1 MSDRVFLTVGVFS
14 RIKPILLAVHS
25 MSPDRPIVKFES
37 CQQGIIFDIYELFS
51 FRHVSK
57 SWVFFLRV
65 FLFCLFVLYV
75 CFLLLFFFLGGGGAG
90 AEGGFCWRDT
100 SISTLCSLLSL
111 WGSVLLLTNDINS
124 QQKPQLLP
132 VDNSLLL
139 HIYLFL
145 FFGLWGALREWRFR
159 PGDIRRR
166 VQP

>member
-14 RIKPILLAVHS
+14 WIKPILLAVHS

-37 CQQGIIFDIYELFS
+37 CQQGLIFDIYELFS

-57 SWVFFLRV
+57 SWVFFFCV
-65 FLFCLFVLYV
+65 FFLSFCFVCLFLVIV
-75 CFLLLFFFLGGGGAG
+75 VFFFGWGAG

-100 SISTLCSLLSL
+100 SISTFCSLLSL

-124 QQKPQLLP
+124 QQKPQLFP

-139 HIYLFL
+139 HMYLFL
-145 FFGLWGALREWRFR
+145 FFGLWGALFGEWRFR

>member
-25 MSPDRPIVKFES
+25 MYPDRPIVKFES
-37 CQQGIIFDIYELFS
+37 CQQGLIFDIYELFS

-57 SWVFFLRV
+57 SWVFFVCV
-65 FLFCLFVLYV
+65 FVLSFCFVCLFLVIV
-75 CFLLLFFFLGGGGAG
+75 DFFGWGAG

-100 SISTLCSLLSL
+100 SISTFCSLLSL

-124 QQKPQLLP
+124 QQKPQLFP

-139 HIYLFL
+139 HMYLFL
-145 FFGLWGALREWRFR
+145 FFGLWAALFREWRFR

>member
-14 RIKPILLAVHS
+14 WIKPILLAVHS

-37 CQQGIIFDIYELFS
+37 CQQGLIFDIYELFS

-57 SWVFFLRV
+57 SWVFFFV
-65 FLFCLFVLYV
+65 FFFLSFCFVCLFLVIV
-75 CFLLLFFFLGGGGAG
+75 VFFLGGGRT
-90 AEGGFCWRDT
+90 F
-100 SISTLCSLLSL
+100 CSLLSL

-124 QQKPQLLP
+124 QQKPQLFP

-139 HIYLFL
+139 HMYLFL
-145 FFGLWGALREWRFR
+145 FFGLWGALFGEWRFR